1 MERRK
6 TKNIVQKTIK
16 KTPIKRTISKNIDTL
31 IASLFKRQ
39 SNIPLTAKEEK
50 DALLAV
56 YKKFPDIDLII
67 KKTRLPAT
75 RVNKFLGYHTLIRP
89 LQEKV
94 DTGEI
99 SVQSA
104 IYAQKALCAKKR
116 MNGNKAIEYAK
127 AMTKLPTV
135 KMQKMVKIIQLD
147 PTLKTSKIIELVN
160 QKRPLKQVTKIKIN
174 DGTSDEIIRYG
185 KRYPNSL
192 IALIFKRIIKQ
203 NHRIVAISITSK
215 SQ

>member
-1 MERRK
+1 MEKKK
-6 TKNIVQKTIK
+6 TKIIVHKSIK
-16 KTPIKRTISKNIDTL
+16 KSPVKRTISKDIDTL
-31 IASLFKRQ
+31 ITSLFKRE
-39 SNIPLTAKEEK
+39 NKVPLTAKEEK

-67 KKTRLPAT
+67 KKTGLPAT

-104 IYAQKALCAKKR
+104 IYAQKALSAKKR

-127 AMTKLPTV
+127 AMTTLPTV
-135 KMQKMVKIIQLD
+135 KMQKMVKIIQTD

-160 QKRPLKQVTKIKIN
+160 KKRPVKQVTKIKISE
-174 DGTSDEIIRYG
+174 GTSDEIIRYG
-185 KRYPNSL
+185 KRYPNSI

-203 NHRIVAISITSK
+203 NHRIVDISITSK
-215 SQ
+215 TQ